1 MIFSVPS
8 GRPATLLERLMRTV
22 LHSTLLLIVLAGCGE
37 RTPGTVVGDAF
48 LAEELGK
55 EVNLVGVPVRLVED
69 WPELDSTLARACRP
83 APASAAAREQAWGV
97 RAGIL
102 NERVRAMVVANPQ
115 AQFAIDSVKPG
126 RYRLWADTT
135 IGDRRWTWLQPIN
148 VRPGDTVR
156 LNLTNANTDENPF
169 RCRA

>member
-1 MIFSVPS
+1 MKITTGF
-8 GRPATLLERLMRTV
+8 TLALAL
-22 LHSTLLLIVLAGCGE
+22 LAGCGGG
-37 RTPGTVVGDAF
+37 TPGTVVGDAY

-69 WPELDSTLARACRP
+69 WPELDSALAQTCPRA
-83 APASAAAREQAWGV
+83 ASEATREQAW
-97 RAGIL
+97 RARESIL
-102 NERVRAMVVANPQ
+102 NERVRGAVVSNPE

-126 RYRLWADTT
+126 RYRLWADTI
-135 IGDRRWTWLQPIN
+135 IGDRRWTWLQPVN

-169 RCRA
+169 RCRG